1 MEVWKIIFLSKR
13 VIWRFHVNL
22 PGCTCIPC
30 TPNGRPYKCKVSE
43 LHEVSFCWLNMGKA
57 TSQTTYHPK
66 KTWVLVWFCHV
77 KSTTWW
83 HVWGKLEGFAINNI
97 WSCHGYVSNTGVK
110 HPVGENVNIFSKVA
124 IWYRQTK
131 KNIWKDH
138 LEEELYRKSA
148 LLCWWSGMNKLGLI
162 DHNIISGWCSTPTLL
177 LICSSFSMGK
187 WSSIAHDCS
196 SGSSTAQIWIKKH
209 PITFLGEWKS

>member
-1 MEVWKIIFLSKR
+1 
-13 VIWRFHVNL
+13 
-22 PGCTCIPC
+22 
-30 TPNGRPYKCKVSE
+30 
-43 LHEVSFCWLNMGKA
+43 
-57 TSQTTYHPK
+57 
-66 KTWVLVWFCHV
+66 
-77 KSTTWW
+77 
-83 HVWGKLEGFAINNI
+83 
-97 WSCHGYVSNTGVK
+97 
-110 HPVGENVNIFSKVA
+110 VA
-124 IWYRQTK
+124 IWYRQTT

-209 PITFLGEWKS
+209 PITFLREWKFLCNVNVVYATRYKNHQKSIKYITQYMQYYFLLKKHRPWAAPNGDDSGDVIFFTTELDRDSFVSQRNCRFFHVPKVVVPS